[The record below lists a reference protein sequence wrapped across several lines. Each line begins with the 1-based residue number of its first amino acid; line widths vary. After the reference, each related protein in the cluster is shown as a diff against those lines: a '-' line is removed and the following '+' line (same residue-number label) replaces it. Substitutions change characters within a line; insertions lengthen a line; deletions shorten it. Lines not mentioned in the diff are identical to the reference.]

1 MKKSVT
7 GGASVMLFIILQAI
21 ALGISFYICLGFGN
35 HCMKNSGLRITIGN
49 SSAVGHYYW
58 IRLDADKNCT
68 LAPSDLACLH
78 EFFLDI
84 GATFL
89 TGIGI
94 LVGVVVLLHS
104 LPLLIAN
111 VAYVISLACCSIGAM
126 SHRHLADSQNK
137 TKVS

>member
-1 MKKSVT
+1 
-7 GGASVMLFIILQAI
+7 MLFIILQAI

-104 LPLLIAN
+104 FSIAN
-111 VAYVISLACCSIGAM
+111 CQCCLHHLSRMLQHRSHEPSSSSRQSKQDESLVM
-126 SHRHLADSQNK
+126 YRWQ
-137 TKVS
+137 